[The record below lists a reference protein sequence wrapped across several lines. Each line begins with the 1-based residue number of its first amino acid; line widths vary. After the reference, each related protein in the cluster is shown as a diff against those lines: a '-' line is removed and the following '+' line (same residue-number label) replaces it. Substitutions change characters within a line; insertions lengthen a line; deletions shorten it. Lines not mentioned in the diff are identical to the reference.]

1 VCPVRDDHDGMR
13 KASLRVTALA
23 TCAISAAA
31 LLVGC
36 SSAGSQP
43 SDFCK
48 SVASL
53 DSAVSQ
59 INQSSLTKSTVAA
72 VQSSMASLGAAVKN
86 VSTTAETE
94 FADEVKAVEAAATTL
109 DDDVSAAADQPT
121 PANVDAAR
129 TSMRDLTSAVK
140 DLSKSTSETC

>member
-1 VCPVRDDHDGMR
+1 MCPVRDDHDGMR
-13 KASLRVTALA
+13 KASLQVASLVA
-23 TCAISAAA
+23 CAVGAAA

-48 SVASL
+48 SVATL

-59 INQSSLTKSTVAA
+59 INQSYLTKSTVAA
-72 VQSSMASLGAAVKN
+72 VQSSMATLGAAVKN
-86 VSTTAETE
+86 LSQTAETE
-94 FADEVKAVEAAATTL
+94 FSDEVKAVEDAATSL
-109 DDDVSAAADQPT
+109 DDNVSTAADQPT

-140 DLSKSTSETC
+140 DLAKSTSETC